1 MRNIIKAFGG
11 RYIHQG
17 KVNTVI
23 CPMFFKQILL
33 AKNYKEQANKE
44 LLNNLR
50 YFFEV
55 MKRLDKDDK
64 VLIYEKYFKYAT
76 LRISSEPNSN
86 VYRKHTVKHVPNYEH
101 AHLMDISL
109 VKYNKLLRRAM
120 TNYLK
125 ILISLKDKKED
136 ENDKREN

>member
-23 CPMFFKQILL
+23 CPMFFKQMLL
-33 AKNYKEQANKE
+33 TKNYKEKANKE

-55 MKRLDKDDK
+55 MKRLDTEEKI
-64 VLIYEKYFKYAT
+64 LIYEKYFKYASIQPSKNKSPYHRDIYN
-76 LRISSEPNSN
+76 LYVVKQLSN
-86 VYRKHTVKHVPNYEH
+86 EKHALMMKIQPQEYR
-101 AHLMDISL
+101 
-109 VKYNKLLRRAM
+109 RRLDKAL
-120 TNYLK
+120 TNYIN
-125 ILISLKDKKED
+125 ILIDLKE
-136 ENDKREN
+136 EEL

>member
-23 CPMFFKQILL
+23 CPMFFKQMLL
-33 AKNYKEQANKE
+33 TKNYKEQANKE

-55 MKRLDKDDK
+55 MQRLDTEDK
-64 VLIYEKYFKYAT
+64 TLIYEKYFKYASIQPSKNKSPYHRDIYN
-76 LRISSEPNSN
+76 LYVVKQLSN
-86 VYRKHTVKHVPNYEH
+86 EKHALMMKIQPQEYR
-101 AHLMDISL
+101 
-109 VKYNKLLRRAM
+109 RRLDKAL
-120 TNYLK
+120 TNYIN
-125 ILISLKDKKED
+125 ILIDIKE
-136 ENDKREN
+136 EEL

>member
-55 MKRLDKDDK
+55 MKRLDTEDK
-64 VLIYEKYFKYAT
+64 TLIYEKYFKYASIQPSKNKSPYHRDIYN
-76 LRISSEPNSN
+76 LYVVKQLSN
-86 VYRKHTVKHVPNYEH
+86 EKHALMMKMQPQEYR
-101 AHLMDISL
+101 
-109 VKYNKLLRRAM
+109 RRLDKAL
-120 TNYLK
+120 TNYIN
-125 ILISLKDKKED
+125 ILIVLKE
-136 ENDKREN
+136 EEL

>member
-55 MKRLDKDDK
+55 MKRLDTEDK
-64 VLIYEKYFKYAT
+64 TLIYEKYFKYASIQPSKNKSPYHRDIYN
-76 LRISSEPNSN
+76 LYVVKQLSN
-86 VYRKHTVKHVPNYEH
+86 EKHALMMKIQPQEYR
-101 AHLMDISL
+101 
-109 VKYNKLLRRAM
+109 RRLDKAL
-120 TNYLK
+120 TNYIN
-125 ILISLKDKKED
+125 ILIDLKEKEL
-136 ENDKREN
+136 

>member
-23 CPMFFKQILL
+23 CPMFFKQMLL
-33 AKNYKEQANKE
+33 TKNYKEQANKE

-55 MKRLDKDDK
+55 MKRLDTEDK
-64 VLIYEKYFKYAT
+64 TLIYEKYFKYASIQPSKNKSPYHRDIYN
-76 LRISSEPNSN
+76 LYVVKQLSN
-86 VYRKHTVKHVPNYEH
+86 EKHALMMKIQPQEYR
-101 AHLMDISL
+101 
-109 VKYNKLLRRAM
+109 RRLDKAL
-120 TNYLK
+120 TNYIN
-125 ILISLKDKKED
+125 ILIDIKE
-136 ENDKREN
+136 EEL

>member
-55 MKRLDKDDK
+55 MKRLDTEDK
-64 VLIYEKYFKYAT
+64 TLIYEKYFKYASIQPSKNKSPYHRDIYN
-76 LRISSEPNSN
+76 LYVVKQLSN
-86 VYRKHTVKHVPNYEH
+86 EKHALMMKIQPQEYR
-101 AHLMDISL
+101 
-109 VKYNKLLRRAM
+109 RRLDKAL
-120 TNYLK
+120 TNYIN
-125 ILISLKDKKED
+125 ILIDLKE
-136 ENDKREN
+136 EEL

>member
-23 CPMFFKQILL
+23 CPMFFKQMLL
-33 AKNYKEQANKE
+33 TKNYKEQANKE

-55 MKRLDKDDK
+55 MKRLDTEDK
-64 VLIYEKYFKYAT
+64 TLIYEKYFKYASIQPSKNKSPYHRDIYN
-76 LRISSEPNSN
+76 LYVVKQLSYEKHALMMKIQPQE
-86 VYRKHTVKHVPNYEH
+86 YR
-101 AHLMDISL
+101 
-109 VKYNKLLRRAM
+109 RRLDKAL
-120 TNYLK
+120 TNYIN
-125 ILISLKDKKED
+125 ILIDIKE
-136 ENDKREN
+136 EEL

>member
-23 CPMFFKQILL
+23 CPMFFKQMLL
-33 AKNYKEQANKE
+33 TKNYKEKANKE

-55 MKRLDKDDK
+55 MKRLDTEDK
-64 VLIYEKYFKYAT
+64 TLIYEKYFKYASIQPSKNKSPYHRDIYN
-76 LRISSEPNSN
+76 LYVVKQLSN
-86 VYRKHTVKHVPNYEH
+86 EKHALMMKIQPQEYR
-101 AHLMDISL
+101 
-109 VKYNKLLRRAM
+109 RRLDKAL
-120 TNYLK
+120 TNYIN
-125 ILISLKDKKED
+125 ILIDLKEKEL
-136 ENDKREN
+136 

>member
-23 CPMFFKQILL
+23 CPMFFKQMLL
-33 AKNYKEQANKE
+33 TKNYKEQANKE

-55 MKRLDKDDK
+55 MKRLDTEDK
-64 VLIYEKYFKYAT
+64 TLIYEKYFKYASIQPSKNKSPYHRDIYN
-76 LRISSEPNSN
+76 LYVVKQLSN
-86 VYRKHTVKHVPNYEH
+86 EKHALMMKIQPQEYR
-101 AHLMDISL
+101 
-109 VKYNKLLRRAM
+109 RRLEKAL
-120 TNYLK
+120 TNYIN
-125 ILISLKDKKED
+125 ILIDLKEKEL
-136 ENDKREN
+136 

>member
-17 KVNTVI
+17 KVNAVI

-55 MKRLDKDDK
+55 MKRLDTEDK
-64 VLIYEKYFKYAT
+64 TLIYEKYFKYASIQPSKNKSPYHRDIYN
-76 LRISSEPNSN
+76 LYVVKQLSN
-86 VYRKHTVKHVPNYEH
+86 EKHALMMKIQPQEYR
-101 AHLMDISL
+101 
-109 VKYNKLLRRAM
+109 RRLDKAL
-120 TNYLK
+120 TNYIN
-125 ILISLKDKKED
+125 ILIVLKE
-136 ENDKREN
+136 EEL

>member
-1 MRNIIKAFGG
+1 MTIQKRNAN
-11 RYIHQG
+11 RYYDDENPLIVISNIYFHQLYI
-17 KVNTVI
+17 T
-23 CPMFFKQILL
+23 KQFRSVADDFSLKNL
-33 AKNYKEQANKE
+33 A
-44 LLNNLR
+44 L
-50 YFFEV
+50 FFEV
-55 MKRLDKDDK
+55 MKRLDNDDK

-101 AHLMDISL
+101 AQLMDISL

>member
-44 LLNNLR
+44 LLNNLK

-55 MKRLDKDDK
+55 MKRLDTEDK
-64 VLIYEKYFKYAT
+64 TLIYEKYFKYASIQPSKNKSPYHRDIYN
-76 LRISSEPNSN
+76 LYVVKQLSN
-86 VYRKHTVKHVPNYEH
+86 EKHALMMKIQPQEYR
-101 AHLMDISL
+101 
-109 VKYNKLLRRAM
+109 RRLDKAL
-120 TNYLK
+120 TNYIN
-125 ILISLKDKKED
+125 ILIVLKE
-136 ENDKREN
+136 EEL

>member
-1 MRNIIKAFGG
+1 VRNIIKAFGG

-55 MKRLDKDDK
+55 MKRLDTEDK
-64 VLIYEKYFKYAT
+64 TLIYEKYFKYASIQPSKNKSPYHRDIYN
-76 LRISSEPNSN
+76 LYVVKQLSN
-86 VYRKHTVKHVPNYEH
+86 EKHALMMKIQPQEYR
-101 AHLMDISL
+101 
-109 VKYNKLLRRAM
+109 RRLDKAL
-120 TNYLK
+120 TNYIN
-125 ILISLKDKKED
+125 ILIVLKE
-136 ENDKREN
+136 EEL

>member
-33 AKNYKEQANKE
+33 TKNYKEQANKE

-55 MKRLDKDDK
+55 MKRLDTEDK
-64 VLIYEKYFKYAT
+64 TLIYEKYFKYASIQPSKDKSPYHRDIYN
-76 LRISSEPNSN
+76 LYVVKQLSN
-86 VYRKHTVKHVPNYEH
+86 EKHALMMKIQPQEYR
-101 AHLMDISL
+101 
-109 VKYNKLLRRAM
+109 RRLDKAL
-120 TNYLK
+120 TNYIN
-125 ILISLKDKKED
+125 ILIDIKE
-136 ENDKREN
+136 EEL

>member
-17 KVNTVI
+17 KENTVI

-55 MKRLDKDDK
+55 MKRLDKEDK
-64 VLIYEKYFKYAT
+64 TIIYEKYFKYASIQPSKDKSPYHRDIYN
-76 LRISSEPNSN
+76 LY
-86 VYRKHTVKHVPNYEH
+86 VVKHLSNAKHSLLMKIQPKEYRRRLDKALMNY
-101 AHLMDISL
+101 I
-109 VKYNKLLRRAM
+109 N
-120 TNYLK
+120 
-125 ILISLKDKKED
+125 ILIVLKE
-136 ENDKREN
+136 EEL

>member
-23 CPMFFKQILL
+23 CPMFFKQMLL
-33 AKNYKEQANKE
+33 TKNFKEQANKE

-55 MKRLDKDDK
+55 MKRLDTEDK
-64 VLIYEKYFKYAT
+64 TLIYEKYFKYASIQPSKDKSPYHRDIYN
-76 LRISSEPNSN
+76 LYVVKQLSN
-86 VYRKHTVKHVPNYEH
+86 EKHALMMKIQPQEYR
-101 AHLMDISL
+101 
-109 VKYNKLLRRAM
+109 RRLDKAL
-120 TNYLK
+120 TNYIN
-125 ILISLKDKKED
+125 ILIDLKE
-136 ENDKREN
+136 EEL

>member
-23 CPMFFKQILL
+23 CPMFFKQMLL
-33 AKNYKEQANKE
+33 TKNYKEQANKE

-55 MKRLDKDDK
+55 MKRLDTEDK
-64 VLIYEKYFKYAT
+64 TLIYEKYFKYASIQPSKNKSPYHRDIYN
-76 LRISSEPNSN
+76 LYVVKQLSN
-86 VYRKHTVKHVPNYEH
+86 EKHALMMKIQPQEYR
-101 AHLMDISL
+101 
-109 VKYNKLLRRAM
+109 RRLDKAL
-120 TNYLK
+120 TNYIN
-125 ILISLKDKKED
+125 ILIDLKEKEL
-136 ENDKREN
+136 

>member
-55 MKRLDKDDK
+55 MKRLDTEDK
-64 VLIYEKYFKYAT
+64 TLIYEKYFKYASIQPSKNKSPYHRDIYN
-76 LRISSEPNSN
+76 LYVVKQLSN
-86 VYRKHTVKHVPNYEH
+86 EKHALMMKIQPQEYR
-101 AHLMDISL
+101 
-109 VKYNKLLRRAM
+109 RRLDKAL
-120 TNYLK
+120 TNYIN
-125 ILISLKDKKED
+125 ILIVLKE
-136 ENDKREN
+136 EEL

>member
-23 CPMFFKQILL
+23 CPMFFKQMLL
-33 AKNYKEQANKE
+33 TKNYKEQANKE

-55 MKRLDKDDK
+55 MKRLDTEDK
-64 VLIYEKYFKYAT
+64 TLIYEKYFKYASIQPSKNKSPYHRDIYN
-76 LRISSEPNSN
+76 LYVVKQLSN
-86 VYRKHTVKHVPNYEH
+86 EKHALMMKIQPQEYR
-101 AHLMDISL
+101 
-109 VKYNKLLRRAM
+109 RRLDKAL
-120 TNYLK
+120 TNYIN
-125 ILISLKDKKED
+125 ILIGLKE
-136 ENDKREN
+136 EEL

>member
-1 MRNIIKAFGG
+1 MRNIIKTFGG

-55 MKRLDKDDK
+55 MKRLDTEDK
-64 VLIYEKYFKYAT
+64 TLIYEKYFKYASIQPSKNKSPYHRDIYN
-76 LRISSEPNSN
+76 LYVVKQLSN
-86 VYRKHTVKHVPNYEH
+86 EKHALMMKIQPQEYR
-101 AHLMDISL
+101 
-109 VKYNKLLRRAM
+109 RRLDKAL
-120 TNYLK
+120 TNYIN
-125 ILISLKDKKED
+125 ILIVLKE
-136 ENDKREN
+136 EEL

>member
-23 CPMFFKQILL
+23 CPMFFKQMLL
-33 AKNYKEQANKE
+33 TKNYKEKANKE

-55 MKRLDKDDK
+55 MKRLDTEEKT
-64 VLIYEKYFKYAT
+64 LIYEKYFKYASIQPSKNKSPYHRDIYN
-76 LRISSEPNSN
+76 LYVVKQLSN
-86 VYRKHTVKHVPNYEH
+86 EKHALMMKIQPQEYR
-101 AHLMDISL
+101 
-109 VKYNKLLRRAM
+109 RRLDKAL
-120 TNYLK
+120 TNYIN
-125 ILISLKDKKED
+125 ILIDLKE
-136 ENDKREN
+136 EEL

>member
-55 MKRLDKDDK
+55 MKRLDTEDK
-64 VLIYEKYFKYAT
+64 TLIYEKYFKYASIQPSKNKSPYHRDIYN
-76 LRISSEPNSN
+76 LYVVKQLSN
-86 VYRKHTVKHVPNYEH
+86 EKHALMMKIQPQEYR
-101 AHLMDISL
+101 
-109 VKYNKLLRRAM
+109 RRLDKAL
-120 TNYLK
+120 TNYIN
-125 ILISLKDKKED
+125 ILIDIKE
-136 ENDKREN
+136 EEL

>member
-23 CPMFFKQILL
+23 CPMFFKQMLL
-33 AKNYKEQANKE
+33 TKNYKEQANKE

-55 MKRLDKDDK
+55 MKRLDTEDK
-64 VLIYEKYFKYAT
+64 TLIYEKYFKYASIQPSKNKSPYHRDIYN
-76 LRISSEPNSN
+76 LYVVKQLSN
-86 VYRKHTVKHVPNYEH
+86 EKHALMMKIHPQEYR
-101 AHLMDISL
+101 
-109 VKYNKLLRRAM
+109 RRLDKAL
-120 TNYLK
+120 TNYIN
-125 ILISLKDKKED
+125 ILIDIKE
-136 ENDKREN
+136 EEL

>member
-23 CPMFFKQILL
+23 CPMFFKQMLL
-33 AKNYKEQANKE
+33 TKNFKEQANKE

-55 MKRLDKDDK
+55 MKRLDTEDK
-64 VLIYEKYFKYAT
+64 TLIYEKYFKYASIQPSKDKSPYHRDIYN
-76 LRISSEPNSN
+76 LYVVKQLSN
-86 VYRKHTVKHVPNYEH
+86 EKHSLMMKIQPKEYR
-101 AHLMDISL
+101 
-109 VKYNKLLRRAM
+109 RRLDKAL
-120 TNYLK
+120 TNYIN
-125 ILISLKDKKED
+125 ILIVLKE
-136 ENDKREN
+136 EEL

>member
-23 CPMFFKQILL
+23 CPMLFKQILL

-55 MKRLDKDDK
+55 MKRLDTEDK
-64 VLIYEKYFKYAT
+64 TLIYEKYFKYASIQPSKNKSPYHRDIYN
-76 LRISSEPNSN
+76 LYVVKQLSN
-86 VYRKHTVKHVPNYEH
+86 EKHALMMKIQPQEYR
-101 AHLMDISL
+101 
-109 VKYNKLLRRAM
+109 RRLDKAL
-120 TNYLK
+120 TNYIN
-125 ILISLKDKKED
+125 ILIVLKE
-136 ENDKREN
+136 EEL

>member
-23 CPMFFKQILL
+23 CPMFFKQMLL
-33 AKNYKEQANKE
+33 TKNYKEKANKE

-55 MKRLDKDDK
+55 MKRLDTEDK
-64 VLIYEKYFKYAT
+64 TLIYEKYFKYASIQPSKNKSPYHRDIYN
-76 LRISSEPNSN
+76 LYVVKQLSN
-86 VYRKHTVKHVPNYEH
+86 EKHALMMKIQPQEYR
-101 AHLMDISL
+101 
-109 VKYNKLLRRAM
+109 RRLDKAL
-120 TNYLK
+120 TNYIN
-125 ILISLKDKKED
+125 ILIVLKE
-136 ENDKREN
+136 EEL

>member
-23 CPMFFKQILL
+23 CPMFFKQLLL

-55 MKRLDKDDK
+55 MKRLDTEDK
-64 VLIYEKYFKYAT
+64 TLIYEKYFKYASIQPSKNKSPYHRDIYN
-76 LRISSEPNSN
+76 LYVVKQLSN
-86 VYRKHTVKHVPNYEH
+86 EKHALMMKIQPQEYRRCLDK
-101 AHLMDISL
+101 AL
-109 VKYNKLLRRAM
+109 
-120 TNYLK
+120 TNYIN
-125 ILISLKDKKED
+125 ILIDLKEKEL
-136 ENDKREN
+136 

>member
-23 CPMFFKQILL
+23 CPMFFKQMLL
-33 AKNYKEQANKE
+33 TKNYKEQANKE

-55 MKRLDKDDK
+55 MKRLDTEDK
-64 VLIYEKYFKYAT
+64 TLIYEKYFKYASIQPSKNKSPYHRDIYN
-76 LRISSEPNSN
+76 LYVVKQLSN
-86 VYRKHTVKHVPNYEH
+86 EKHALMMKIQPKEYR
-101 AHLMDISL
+101 
-109 VKYNKLLRRAM
+109 RRLDKAL
-120 TNYLK
+120 TNYIN
-125 ILISLKDKKED
+125 ILIDIKE
-136 ENDKREN
+136 EEL

>member
-23 CPMFFKQILL
+23 CPMFFKQLLL

-44 LLNNLR
+44 LLNSLR

-55 MKRLDKDDK
+55 MKRLDTEDK
-64 VLIYEKYFKYAT
+64 TLIYEKYFKYASIQPSKNKSPYHRDIYN
-76 LRISSEPNSN
+76 LYVVKQLSN
-86 VYRKHTVKHVPNYEH
+86 EKHALMMKIQPQEYRRCLDK
-101 AHLMDISL
+101 AL
-109 VKYNKLLRRAM
+109 
-120 TNYLK
+120 TNYIN
-125 ILISLKDKKED
+125 ILIDLKEKEL
-136 ENDKREN
+136 

>member
-23 CPMFFKQILL
+23 CPMFFKQMLL
-33 AKNYKEQANKE
+33 TKNYKERANKE

-55 MKRLDKDDK
+55 MKRLDTEDK
-64 VLIYEKYFKYAT
+64 TLIYEKYFKYASIQPSKDKSPYHRDIYN
-76 LRISSEPNSN
+76 LYVVKQLSN
-86 VYRKHTVKHVPNYEH
+86 EKHALMMKIQPKEYR
-101 AHLMDISL
+101 
-109 VKYNKLLRRAM
+109 RRLDKAL
-120 TNYLK
+120 TNYIN
-125 ILISLKDKKED
+125 ILIDLKE
-136 ENDKREN
+136 EEL

>member
-55 MKRLDKDDK
+55 MKRLDTEDK
-64 VLIYEKYFKYAT
+64 TLIYEKYFKYASIQPSKNKSPYHRDIYN
-76 LRISSEPNSN
+76 LYVVKQLSN
-86 VYRKHTVKHVPNYEH
+86 EKHALMMKIQPQEYRRCLDK
-101 AHLMDISL
+101 AL
-109 VKYNKLLRRAM
+109 
-120 TNYLK
+120 TNYIN
-125 ILISLKDKKED
+125 ILIDLKEKEL
-136 ENDKREN
+136 

>member
-23 CPMFFKQILL
+23 CPMFFKQMLL
-33 AKNYKEQANKE
+33 TKNYKEQANKE

-55 MKRLDKDDK
+55 MQRLDTEDK
-64 VLIYEKYFKYAT
+64 TLIYEKYFKYAS
-76 LRISSEPNSN
+76 IQPSKNKSSYHRDIYNLYVVKQLSN
-86 VYRKHTVKHVPNYEH
+86 EKHALMMKIQPQEYR
-101 AHLMDISL
+101 
-109 VKYNKLLRRAM
+109 RRLDKAL
-120 TNYLK
+120 TNYIN
-125 ILISLKDKKED
+125 ILIDIKE
-136 ENDKREN
+136 EEL